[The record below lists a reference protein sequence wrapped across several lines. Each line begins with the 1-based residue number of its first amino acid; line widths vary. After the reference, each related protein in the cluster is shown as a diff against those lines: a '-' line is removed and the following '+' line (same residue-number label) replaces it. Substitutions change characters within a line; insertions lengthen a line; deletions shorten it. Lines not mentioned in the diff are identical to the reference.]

1 MGDEDFDSRVMQ
13 GLSVCGAG
21 AFSHQN
27 SETPIHLVEGVI
39 DFLQRLIGTELMV
52 LGETSVPYA
61 QYCPLVMENLGTP
74 FLEQPEPQGGVNSAP
89 TAGEEVHI
97 EVKTTTG
104 PAKAPFYMS
113 ASEVA

>member
-1 MGDEDFDSRVMQ
+1 
-13 GLSVCGAG
+13 
-21 AFSHQN
+21 
-27 SETPIHLVEGVI
+27 
-39 DFLQRLIGTELMV
+39 
-52 LGETSVPYA
+52 
-61 QYCPLVMENLGTP
+61 MENLGTP